1 MADYTI
7 SVTLSG
13 DDSSFQQMFNNAQ
26 KSVDSFKAR
35 TSGVTSGL
43 SSFGAKCTEIGSK
56 LTKSITTPALGAATA
71 LGGLTIGKGFKR
83 LTGID
88 DARAKLKGLGHSAED
103 VKSIMN
109 NALESVKGT
118 SYGLDAA
125 ATTAAGAVAAG
136 VKPGKDLTRYLSLTA
151 DAAAEAGISM
161 NDMGSII
168 NKVQTSGV
176 AMSDNL
182 NQLAD
187 RGLPIF
193 QWIADEAGVSATAVK
208 DMAAKGQI
216 SSELFLN
223 AIEKNIGGAA
233 KTIGEESFTAALANM
248 GASLSRIGANFLNAG
263 DSGKGA
269 FDQLKPLI
277 TEITDDLGG
286 IEEKAKEWGEKLGNS
301 VGKVV
306 DKFHELKE
314 NFNDLSDQQQG
325 VVKNAAGM
333 GAVFA
338 AGMGPA
344 ISGIGKASSAL
355 GQFSGVIDSIP
366 SKFQNLGAEV
376 GNVKSKFDEVGS
388 AFKNLGAVAVEPI
401 KALGNTKPFIILK
414 SGLQSLGS
422 KISEVGGAI
431 KGKLGIIKTAF
442 DNFGM
447 KAFNKIDSASGGFFS
462 RFNSKMKTFAT
473 NVSQKLGNAF
483 SAVSQF
489 SQKFTSALGPVLKS
503 VGSFAPAFSKGFA
516 IAAVAGVALA
526 GIGLLHDKFGT
537 QIDDMITVA
546 TEKGPSI
553 IGRISAGI
561 THKLPDLM
569 SQGATLLTGLVDV
582 IIANLPALLEAGTRI
597 IAMLVRGV
605 ALQLPTLM
613 TQAVELITTLFTGL
627 IDNLPMLITAG
638 IQLLLSLVDGLVE
651 ALPQL
656 IDSVPVIIDSLVNA
670 IIPLLPTIMTS
681 GITLITSLVTGLIN
695 AIPHIVAAMPQI
707 ISSIWNALK
716 EVNWK
721 DLGKQVIDGLING
734 LKSMLSSLKDA
745 AKEVADS
752 IKSKFKDIMGIHSP
766 SKVFFEYGRFTD
778 QGFANGIIQNAYVI
792 EQAYTTVG
800 FNTPDMSSSV
810 GDYGYNEP
818 LNSTPYDGFMD
829 MFKSYSERQAKA
841 IENGLKGAKLIG
853 NNRELGRFVA
863 DLGFARA

>member
-88 DARAKLKGLGHSAED
+88 DARAKLKGLGHSADD

-151 DAAAEAGISM
+151 DAAAEAGINMS
-161 NDMGSII
+161 DMGSII

-193 QWIADEAGVSATAVK
+193 QWIADEAGVSADAVK

-216 SSELFLN
+216 SSEMFLN

-277 TEITDDLGG
+277 TEITEDLGG
-286 IEEKAKEWGEKLGNS
+286 IEEKAKEWGEKFGDS

-306 DKFHELKE
+306 DKFHELKD
-314 NFNDLSDQQQG
+314 NFNNLDEHQQQ
-325 VVKNAAGM
+325 VIKNAAGM
-333 GAVFA
+333 GAAFTV
-338 AGMGPA
+338 GLGPA
-344 ISGIGKASSAL
+344 IIGMGKASTVL

-376 GNVKSKFDEVGS
+376 GNVKTKFSEVGS
-388 AFKNLGAVAVEPI
+388 AFKNLGSVAVEPI
-401 KALGNTKPFIILK
+401 KALGNTKPFIMLK
-414 SGLQSLGS
+414 SGLQSLGA
-422 KISEVGGAI
+422 KIGEIGGVV
-431 KGKLGIIKTAF
+431 KGKLGTIKTAF
-442 DNFGM
+442 DNFGA

-462 RFNSKMKTFAT
+462 RFNSKIKTFAT
-473 NVSQKLGNAF
+473 NVSQKLGSAF
-483 SAVSQF
+483 SKVSQF
-489 SQKFTSALGPVLKS
+489 SSKFTSALGPVLKS

-516 IAAVAGVALA
+516 IAAVAGVALT
-526 GIGLLHDKFGT
+526 GLGVLHDKFGT
-537 QIDDMITVA
+537 QIDDMISVA

-553 IGRISAGI
+553 IGQISAGI

-721 DLGKQVIDGLING
+721 DLGKQVVDGLING

-752 IKSKFKDIMGIHSP
+752 IKSKFKDVMGIHSP
-766 SKVFFEYGRFTD
+766 SKVFFEYGYYTD
-778 QGFANGIIQNAYVI
+778 KGFANGILQNADLV
-792 EQAYTTVG
+792 EQAYATVG
-800 FNTPDMSSSV
+800 FDTPDMSSSV
-810 GDYGYNEP
+810 GDYGYTEP

-841 IENGLKGAKLIG
+841 IENGLKGAKFIG

>member
-35 TSGVTSGL
+35 TSGVTSRL
-43 SSFGAKCTEIGSK
+43 SSFGAKCTKIGSK

-83 LTGID
+83 LIGID
-88 DARAKLKGLGHSAED
+88 DARAKLKGLGHSADD

-193 QWIADEAGVSATAVK
+193 QWLADEAGVSATAVK

-216 SSELFLN
+216 SSEMFLN

-233 KTIGEESFTAALANM
+233 KTIGEESFTAAVANM

-286 IEEKAKEWGEKLGNS
+286 IEDKAKEWGAKFGDS

-314 NFNDLSDQQQG
+314 NFNNLSDKQQG
-325 VVKNAAGM
+325 IAKNAAGM
-333 GAVFA
+333 GAMFTV
-338 AGMGPA
+338 GLGPA
-344 ISGIGKASSAL
+344 ISILGKTSTAL
-355 GQFSGVIDSIP
+355 GKFSGGVDSLFRKMQP
-366 SKFQNLGAEV
+366 LTSSFSPL
-376 GNVKSKFDEVGS
+376 
-388 AFKNLGAVAVEPI
+388 
-401 KALGNTKPFIILK
+401 
-414 SGLQSLGS
+414 LQKVMG
-422 KISEVGGAI
+422 
-431 KGKLGIIKTAF
+431 
-442 DNFGM
+442 
-447 KAFNKIDSASGGFFS
+447 
-462 RFNSKMKTFAT
+462 
-473 NVSQKLGNAF
+473 
-483 SAVSQF
+483 
-489 SQKFTSALGPVLKS
+489 
-503 VGSFAPAFSKGFA
+503 FAPAFTKGFA
-516 IAAVAGVALA
+516 IAAVVGVALA
-526 GIGLLHDKFGT
+526 GLGLLQENFGT
-537 QIDDMITVA
+537 KINDMVIVVS
-546 TEKGPSI
+546 EKGPEI
-553 IGRISAGI
+553 INRLANTIVGNLPRLIALGAQLINSLLSAI
-561 THKLPDLM
+561 T
-569 SQGATLLTGLVDV
+569 
-582 IIANLPALLEAGTRI
+582 ANLPALLSAGIRI
-597 IAMLVRGV
+597 LSSLLLGV
-605 ALQLPTLM
+605 SMQLPEL
-613 TQAVELITTLFTGL
+613 AVMALDLITTLVTGL
-627 IDNLPMLITAG
+627 IDNLPIILNTG
-638 IQLLLSLVDGLVE
+638 IQILVN
-651 ALPQL
+651 L
-656 IDSVPVIIDSLVNA
+656 IDGIIAQLPKLIVMGVNLIMSL
-670 IIPLLPTIMTS
+670 I
-681 GITLITSLVTGLIN
+681 TGLIS
-695 AIPHIVAAMPQI
+695 AIPQLLAAMPRI
-707 ISSIWNALK
+707 ISAIWNALK
-716 EVNWK
+716 GVNWK
-721 DLGKQVIDGLING
+721 DLGKQVIDGLISG

-745 AKEVADS
+745 ANEIASS
-752 IKSKFKDIMGIHSP
+752 IKNKFKDVMGIHSP

-778 QGFANGIIQNAYVI
+778 QGFANGIIQNADVI
-792 EQAYTTVG
+792 EQAYATVG
-800 FNTPDMSSSV
+800 FDTPNMGSSIS
-810 GDYGYNEP
+810 DYGYTEP
-818 LNSTPYDGFMD
+818 LNSTPYDGLMD
-829 MFKSYSERQAKA
+829 MFKAYSERQAKA

>member
-88 DARAKLKGLGHSAED
+88 DARAKLKGLGHSADD

-151 DAAAEAGISM
+151 DAAAEAGINMS
-161 NDMGSII
+161 DMGSII

-193 QWIADEAGVSATAVK
+193 QWIADEAGVSADAVK

-216 SSELFLN
+216 SSEMFLN

-263 DSGKGA
+263 NSGKGA

-277 TEITDDLGG
+277 GEVTEILGG
-286 IEEKAKEWGEKLGNS
+286 VEDKAVEWGETLGNAMS
-301 VGKVV
+301 VVV
-306 DKFHELKE
+306 DKFHELKD
-314 NFNDLSDQQQG
+314 NFDNLSDKQQG

-333 GAVFA
+333 GAMFTV
-338 AGMGPA
+338 GLGPA
-344 ISGIGKASSAL
+344 INIIGKTSTAL
-355 GQFSGVIDSIP
+355 GKFSGGVDSLFGKIQPLTSSFSPLLQKVI
-366 SKFQNLGAEV
+366 G
-376 GNVKSKFDEVGS
+376 
-388 AFKNLGAVAVEPI
+388 
-401 KALGNTKPFIILK
+401 
-414 SGLQSLGS
+414 
-422 KISEVGGAI
+422 
-431 KGKLGIIKTAF
+431 
-442 DNFGM
+442 
-447 KAFNKIDSASGGFFS
+447 
-462 RFNSKMKTFAT
+462 
-473 NVSQKLGNAF
+473 
-483 SAVSQF
+483 
-489 SQKFTSALGPVLKS
+489 
-503 VGSFAPAFSKGFA
+503 FAPAFSKGFA
-516 IAAVAGVALA
+516 IAAVVGVALA
-526 GIGLLHDKFGT
+526 GLGLLQDNFGT
-537 QIDDMITVA
+537 KINDMITVVS
-546 TEKGPSI
+546 EKGPEI
-553 IGRISAGI
+553 INRLSSTIVGNLPRLIALGAQLISSLVSAI
-561 THKLPDLM
+561 T
-569 SQGATLLTGLVDV
+569 
-582 IIANLPALLEAGTRI
+582 ANLPALLSAGIRI
-597 IAMLVRGV
+597 LSSLLLGV
-605 ALQLPTLM
+605 SMQLPELAVAALDLIMTL
-613 TQAVELITTLFTGL
+613 VTGL
-627 IDNLPMLITAG
+627 IDNLPIILNTG
-638 IQLLLSLVDGLVE
+638 IQILVN
-651 ALPQL
+651 L
-656 IDSVPVIIDSLVNA
+656 IDGIIAQLPKLIVMGVN
-670 IIPLLPTIMTS
+670 LIMT
-681 GITLITSLVTGLIN
+681 LVTGLIS
-695 AIPHIVAAMPQI
+695 AIPQILSAMPRI
-707 ISSIWNALK
+707 ISAIWNALK
-716 EVNWK
+716 DVNWK
-721 DLGKQVIDGLING
+721 DLGKQVVDGLING

-745 AKEVADS
+745 AQEVANS
-752 IKSKFKDIMGIHSP
+752 IKNKFKDIMGIHSP
-766 SKVFFEYGRFTD
+766 SKVFFEYGYFLD
-778 QGFANGIIQNAYVI
+778 KGLANGVVQNADLV
-792 EQAYTTVG
+792 EQAYATVG
-800 FNTPDMSSSV
+800 FDTPDMSSSA
-810 GDYGYNEP
+810 GDYGYTEP

-829 MFKSYSERQAKA
+829 MFKAYSERQAKA

-863 DLGFARA
+863 DLGFARS

>member
-13 DDSSFQQMFNNAQ
+13 DDSSFQQMFDNAQ
-26 KSVDSFKAR
+26 KSVDNFKAR

-208 DMAAKGQI
+208 DMAAKGQV
-216 SSELFLN
+216 SSEMFLN

-286 IEEKAKEWGEKLGNS
+286 IEEKAKEWGEKFGNS

-306 DKFHELKE
+306 DKFHELKKDFDE
-314 NFNDLSDQQQG
+314 LSETQQG
-325 VVKNAAGM
+325 VIKNAAGM
-333 GAVFA
+333 GAIFA
-338 AGMGPA
+338 TGTGPA
-344 ISGIGKASSAL
+344 ISGIGKASTAL

-376 GNVKSKFDEVGS
+376 GNVKTKFSEVGS
-388 AFKNLGAVAVEPI
+388 SFKNLGSIAAEPI
-401 KALGNTKPFIILK
+401 KALGSTKPFIALR
-414 SGLQSLGS
+414 SGLQILNSQL
-422 KISEVGGAI
+422 SEVGGAI
-431 KGKLGIIKTAF
+431 KGKLGTIKTAF

-447 KAFNKIDSASGGFFS
+447 KAFNKVDSASGSFFS

-473 NVSQKLGNAF
+473 NISSKLGGAF
-483 SAVSQF
+483 SHVKNF
-489 SQKFTSALGPVLKS
+489 SSKFTSALEPVLKS

-516 IAAVAGVALA
+516 IAAVAGVALT
-526 GIGLLHDKFGT
+526 GLGVLHDKFGT
-537 QIDDMITVA
+537 QIDDMIAVA
-546 TEKGPSI
+546 TEKAPLI
-553 IGRISAGI
+553 IERISTGI
-561 THKLPDLM
+561 TTKLPDLM
-569 SQGATLLTGLVDV
+569 SQGATLLTGLVSV
-582 IIANLPALLEAGTRI
+582 IIANLPALLEAGARI

-613 TQAVELITTLFTGL
+613 SQGLELIMTIFTG
-627 IDNLPMLITAG
+627 IINNLPMIITAG
-638 IQLLLSLVDGLVE
+638 IMLLLSLVDGLI
-651 ALPQL
+651 ACLPVL
-656 IDSVPVIIDSLVNA
+656 IDSVPTLITALVTA
-670 IIPLLPTIMTS
+670 IVPLLPKLMTA
-681 GITLITSLVTGLIN
+681 GITLITSLITGLIT
-695 AIPHIVAAMPQI
+695 AIPQLLAAMPRI
-707 ISSIWNALK
+707 ISAIWNALK
-716 EVNWK
+716 SVNWK
-721 DLGKQVIDGLING
+721 DLGIQVVQGLING

-745 AKEVADS
+745 ANDIANS
-752 IKSKFKDIMGIHSP
+752 IKNKFKDVMGIHSP

-778 QGFANGIIQNAYVI
+778 QGFANGIIQNANVI

-810 GDYGYNEP
+810 ADYGYTEP
-818 LNSTPYDGFMD
+818 LNSTPYDSLMD
-829 MFKSYSERQAKA
+829 MFKAYSERQAKA

-853 NNRELGRFVA
+853 NNREIGRFVA

>member
-13 DDSSFQQMFNNAQ
+13 DDSSFQQMFDNAQ

-161 NDMGSII
+161 SDMGSII

-208 DMAAKGQI
+208 DMAAQGQI
-216 SSELFLN
+216 SSEMFLN

-314 NFNDLSDQQQG
+314 NFNELSDQQQS

-344 ISGIGKASSAL
+344 ISGIGKASTAL

-376 GNVKSKFDEVGS
+376 GNVKTKFSEVGS
-388 AFKNLGAVAVEPI
+388 SFKNLGSVAAEPI
-401 KALGNTKPFIILK
+401 KALGNTKPLILLK

-422 KISEVGGAI
+422 KTSEVGGAI
-431 KGKLGIIKTAF
+431 KGKLGTIKTAF

-447 KAFNKIDSASGGFFS
+447 KAFNKVDSASGGFFS
-462 RFNSKMKTFAT
+462 RFNSKIKTFAT
-473 NVSQKLGNAF
+473 NVSQKLGSAF
-483 SAVSQF
+483 SGVSQF

-526 GIGLLHDKFGT
+526 GIGLLNDKFGT
-537 QIDDMITVA
+537 QIDDMIAVA
-546 TEKGPSI
+546 TEKGPEI
-553 IGRISAGI
+553 INRLSSTIVGNLPRLITLGAQLINSLLSAI
-561 THKLPDLM
+561 T
-569 SQGATLLTGLVDV
+569 
-582 IIANLPALLEAGTRI
+582 ANLPALLSAGI
-597 IAMLVRGV
+597 GILSSLLLGV
-605 ALQLPTLM
+605 SMQLPQLAVAALDLIMTL
-613 TQAVELITTLFTGL
+613 VTGL
-627 IDNLPMLITAG
+627 IDNLPIILNTG
-638 IQLLLSLVDGLVE
+638 IQILVNLIDGII
-651 ALPQL
+651 AQLPQL
-656 IDSVPVIIDSLVNA
+656 VVMGINLIMSLV
-670 IIPLLPTIMTS
+670 S
-681 GITLITSLVTGLIN
+681 GLIS
-695 AIPHIVAAMPQI
+695 AIPQLLAAMPRI
-707 ISSIWNALK
+707 ISAIWNALK
-716 EVNWK
+716 GVNWK
-721 DLGKQVIDGLING
+721 DLGRQVVEGLING

-745 AKEVADS
+745 ANDIANS
-752 IKSKFKDIMGIHSP
+752 IKNKFKDVMGIHSP

-778 QGFANGIIQNAYVI
+778 QGFANGIIQNADVI

-800 FNTPDMSSSV
+800 FSTPDMSSSV

-818 LNSTPYDGFMD
+818 LNSTPYDGLMD
-829 MFKSYSERQAKA
+829 MFKAYSERQAKA

>member
-71 LGGLTIGKGFKR
+71 LGGLTLGKGFKR

-216 SSELFLN
+216 SSEMFLN

-301 VGKVV
+301 VSKVV

-314 NFNDLSDQQQG
+314 NFNELSDQQQS

-344 ISGIGKASSAL
+344 ISGIGKASTAL

-376 GNVKSKFDEVGS
+376 GNVKTKFGEVGS
-388 AFKNLGAVAVEPI
+388 AFKNLGSVAVEPI
-401 KALGNTKPFIILK
+401 KALGNTKPFILLK

-431 KGKLGIIKTAF
+431 KGKLGTIKTAF

-447 KAFNKIDSASGGFFS
+447 KAFNKVDSASGGFFS

-473 NVSQKLGNAF
+473 NVSQKLGSAF
-483 SAVSQF
+483 SSVSQF

-526 GIGLLHDKFGT
+526 GIGVLHDKFGT
-537 QIDDMITVA
+537 QIDDMIAVA

-569 SQGATLLTGLVDV
+569 SQGATLLTGLASV

-670 IIPLLPTIMTS
+670 IIPLLPIIITS
-681 GITLITSLVTGLIN
+681 GITLITSLITGLIN

-721 DLGKQVIDGLING
+721 DLGRQVIDGLING

-752 IKSKFKDIMGIHSP
+752 IKNKFKDIMGIHSP

-778 QGFANGIIQNAYVI
+778 QGFANGIIQNADVI

-800 FNTPDMSSSV
+800 FSTPDMSSSV
-810 GDYGYNEP
+810 GDYGYAEP
-818 LNSTPYDGFMD
+818 LNSTPYDGLMD
-829 MFKSYSERQAKA
+829 MFKAYSERQAKA

>member
-88 DARAKLKGLGHSAED
+88 DARAKLKGLGHSADD

-193 QWIADEAGVSATAVK
+193 QWIADEAGVSADAVK

-216 SSELFLN
+216 SSEMFLN

-277 TEITDDLGG
+277 TEITEDLGG
-286 IEEKAKEWGEKLGNS
+286 IEEKAKEWGEKFGDS

-306 DKFHELKE
+306 DKFHELKD
-314 NFNDLSDQQQG
+314 NFNNLDENQQK
-325 VVKNAAGM
+325 VIKNAAGM

-344 ISGIGKASSAL
+344 ISGMGKASTAL
-355 GQFSGVIDSIP
+355 GQFSGGVDSLFGKIQP
-366 SKFQNLGAEV
+366 LTSSL
-376 GNVKSKFDEVGS
+376 SP
-388 AFKNLGAVAVEPI
+388 L
-401 KALGNTKPFIILK
+401 
-414 SGLQSLGS
+414 LQKVMG
-422 KISEVGGAI
+422 
-431 KGKLGIIKTAF
+431 
-442 DNFGM
+442 
-447 KAFNKIDSASGGFFS
+447 
-462 RFNSKMKTFAT
+462 
-473 NVSQKLGNAF
+473 
-483 SAVSQF
+483 
-489 SQKFTSALGPVLKS
+489 
-503 VGSFAPAFSKGFA
+503 FAPAFSKGFA
-516 IAAVAGVALA
+516 IAAVVGVALA
-526 GIGLLHDKFGT
+526 GLGLLQENFGT
-537 QIDDMITVA
+537 KINDMVTVVS
-546 TEKGPSI
+546 EKGPEI
-553 IGRISAGI
+553 INGLASTIVGNLPRLIALGAQLINSLLSAI
-561 THKLPDLM
+561 T
-569 SQGATLLTGLVDV
+569 
-582 IIANLPALLEAGTRI
+582 ANLPALLSAGIRI
-597 IAMLVRGV
+597 LSSLLLGV
-605 ALQLPTLM
+605 SMQLPQLAVAALDLIMTL
-613 TQAVELITTLFTGL
+613 VTGL
-627 IDNLPMLITAG
+627 IDNLPIILNTGVQILVNLIDG
-638 IQLLLSLVDGLVE
+638 IIAQ
-651 ALPQL
+651 LPQL
-656 IDSVPVIIDSLVNA
+656 IVMGINLIMSL
-670 IIPLLPTIMTS
+670 I
-681 GITLITSLVTGLIN
+681 TGLIS
-695 AIPHIVAAMPQI
+695 AIPQLLAAMPRI
-707 ISSIWNALK
+707 ISAIWNALK
-716 EVNWK
+716 GVNWR

-734 LKSMLSSLKDA
+734 LKSMLSSLKDT

-752 IKSKFKDIMGIHSP
+752 IKNKFKDIMGIHSP

-778 QGFANGIIQNAYVI
+778 QGFANGIIQNADVI

-810 GDYGYNEP
+810 SDYGYAEP
-818 LNSTPYDGFMD
+818 LNSTPYDGLMD
-829 MFKSYSERQAKA
+829 MFKAYSERQAKA

>member
-13 DDSSFQQMFNNAQ
+13 DDSSFQQMFDNAQ
-26 KSVDSFKAR
+26 KSVDNFKAR

-88 DARAKLKGLGHSAED
+88 DARAKLKGLGHTAEN
-103 VKSIMN
+103 VESIMK
-109 NALESVKGT
+109 NALESVRGT

-136 VKPGKDLTRYLSLTA
+136 VQPGKDLTRYLSLTA

-161 NDMGSII
+161 SDMGSII

-216 SSELFLN
+216 SSEMFLN

-263 DSGKGA
+263 NSGKGA

-277 TEITDDLGG
+277 GEVTEMLGG
-286 IEEKAKEWGEKLGNS
+286 IEDKAVIWGETLGNAVS
-301 VGKVV
+301 VVV

-314 NFNDLSDQQQG
+314 DFDELSETQQG
-325 VVKNAAGM
+325 VIKNAAGM

-338 AGMGPA
+338 AGTGPA
-344 ISGIGKASSAL
+344 ISILGKTSTAL
-355 GQFSGVIDSIP
+355 GKFSGGIDNLFVKIQPLTSSLSPLLQKVI
-366 SKFQNLGAEV
+366 G
-376 GNVKSKFDEVGS
+376 
-388 AFKNLGAVAVEPI
+388 
-401 KALGNTKPFIILK
+401 
-414 SGLQSLGS
+414 
-422 KISEVGGAI
+422 
-431 KGKLGIIKTAF
+431 
-442 DNFGM
+442 
-447 KAFNKIDSASGGFFS
+447 
-462 RFNSKMKTFAT
+462 
-473 NVSQKLGNAF
+473 
-483 SAVSQF
+483 
-489 SQKFTSALGPVLKS
+489 
-503 VGSFAPAFSKGFA
+503 FAPAFTKGFA
-516 IAAVAGVALA
+516 IAAAVGVILA
-526 GIGLLHDKFGT
+526 GLGLLQENFGT
-537 QIDDMITVA
+537 KINDMVTVVSEKAPEIINRLSSTIVGNLPRLITLGA
-546 TEKGPSI
+546 QL
-553 IGRISAGI
+553 IGSLVSAITSNLPALISAGI
-561 THKLPDLM
+561 GIL
-569 SQGATLLTGLVDV
+569 SSLLL
-582 IIANLPALLEAGTRI
+582 
-597 IAMLVRGV
+597 GV
-605 ALQLPTLM
+605 SMQLPELAVAALDLIMTL
-613 TQAVELITTLFTGL
+613 VTGL
-627 IDNLPMLITAG
+627 IDNLPIILNTG
-638 IQLLLSLVDGLVE
+638 IQILVNLIDGII
-651 ALPQL
+651 AQLPQL
-656 IDSVPVIIDSLVNA
+656 VV
-670 IIPLLPTIMTS
+670 M
-681 GITLITSLVTGLIN
+681 GINLTMSLVTGLIS
-695 AIPHIVAAMPQI
+695 AIPQLLAAMPRI
-707 ISSIWNALK
+707 ISAIWNALQN
-716 EVNWK
+716 VQWK
-721 DLGKQVIDGLING
+721 DLGIQVVQGLING

-745 AKEVADS
+745 VTEVADS
-752 IKSKFKDIMGIHSP
+752 IKNKFTDIMGIHSP
-766 SKVFFEYGRFTD
+766 STVFFEYGRFSD
-778 QGFANGIIQNAYVI
+778 KGYANGIIKNADVI

-810 GDYGYNEP
+810 GDYGYTEP
-818 LNSTPYDGFMD
+818 LNSTPYDGLMD
-829 MFKSYSERQAKA
+829 MFKAYSERQAKA

-853 NNRELGRFVA
+853 NNREIGRFVA